1 MKNNK
6 DSKSNN
12 NNTSSNDNN
21 KSLSNDNSESIRQ
34 NGQFWLFLA
43 RICPKMDFEVR
54 ILKISWLGISTSEIP
69 YAPILRQ
76 KTQLWILI

>member
-12 NNTSSNDNN
+12 NSTSSNDNN

-34 NGQFWLFLA
+34 NGQFWLFWPEFA
-43 RICPKMDFEVR
+43 QK
-54 ILKISWLGISTSEIP
+54 W
-69 YAPILRQ
+69 ILRLEFWKSPDLESALPRYPMHQ
-76 KTQLWILI
+76 F